1 MLYVRIK
8 ELVRDT
14 KESWYT
20 RNDLYV
26 VIKYNNQQ
34 RRTSTLWNIHEPKW
48 NEIFLFEY
56 EGEGNIQ
63 FEIYDDNNWRKEELM
78 SSFSIPAEYNKINKI
93 SKNNLLIEIGNY
105 NYEANNT
112 ISIIKQKNDEYIK
125 KIELLNEQTKLQDTL
140 LTNYKKTVKDVKYL
154 VDNYGF

>member
-1 MLYVRIK
+1 MLYLKIK

-14 KESWYT
+14 EENWFT

-26 VIKYNNQQ
+26 VIKYNKQY

-56 EGEGNIQ
+56 EGQGNIQ

-78 SSFSIPAEYNKINKI
+78 SSFSIPVEYNKINQI
-93 SKNNLLIEIGNY
+93 SKNNLLIEMGNY
-105 NYEANNT
+105 NYETNKT
-112 ISIIKQKNDEYIK
+112 IFNIKQKNDEYK
-125 KIELLNEQTKLQDTL
+125 KNVELLTEQTELQDIL
-140 LTNYKKTVKDVKYL
+140 LKNYKKTVKDVKYL
-154 VDNYGF
+154 VDNHEF

>member
-1 MLYVRIK
+1 MLYVKIK

-14 KESWYT
+14 EESWFT

-26 VIKYNNQQ
+26 VIKYNKQH

-56 EGEGNIQ
+56 EGQGNIQ

-78 SSFSIPAEYNKINKI
+78 SSFSIPVEYNKINQI
-93 SKNNLLIEIGNY
+93 SKNNLLIEMGNY
-105 NYEANNT
+105 NYETNKT
-112 ISIIKQKNDEYIK
+112 IFNIKQKNDEYK
-125 KIELLNEQTKLQDTL
+125 KNVELLTEQTELQDIL
-140 LTNYKKTVKDVKYL
+140 LTNYKKTVKDIKYL
-154 VDNYGF
+154 VDNHEF